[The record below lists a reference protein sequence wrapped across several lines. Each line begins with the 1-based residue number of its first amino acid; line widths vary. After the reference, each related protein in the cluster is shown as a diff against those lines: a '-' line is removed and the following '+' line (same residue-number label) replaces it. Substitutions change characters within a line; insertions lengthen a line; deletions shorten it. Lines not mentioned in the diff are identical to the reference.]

1 LGESNWLDMSG
12 TGKMRR
18 EPLRDAKP
26 NAADAAAGVFYKPS
40 KLARGVDAQ
49 LLAPGN
55 PEPDGPKLLLMSH
68 GGIPD
73 RDSVTNN
80 PESGLETLTVPPHF
94 RIVYFFDPLATQST
108 TTWSCPEEVANWCTN
123 AKDVRRWVYSGGKN
137 PGGTTYVGRFPV
149 VSFESDGSL
158 GLFACPSDK
167 EEEML
172 GWGTRTLKD
181 AEEKL
186 EDRFTRLRKQRVIDA
201 RSNLN
206 KLAREAGQQQQIWY
220 VEDSMTLTDVLQ
232 ITSEQFKANPED
244 AAAIEAL
251 GSKEITIYIVSC
263 SIKEGVRPVRRVD
276 FGTQDVWR
284 LQGKP
289 LGGVRRSRRRA
300 RTRSARTRSARGRRA
315 RTRSARTRRSH
326 S

>member
-1 LGESNWLDMSG
+1 MGMSGKSLAPG

-18 EPLRDAKP
+18 ELQPSGSAS
-26 NAADAAAGVFYKPS
+26 AQGAAAGTFYPRPRPRPS
-40 KLARGVDAQ
+40 RSQRILGPSD
-49 LLAPGN
+49 

-73 RDSVTNN
+73 LNVVAVNSELAR
-80 PESGLETLTVPPHF
+80 LTVPQHF